1 MNPCHSVTTAH
12 NMTIIQKSGFEGYTD
27 DIDDESSNLA
37 GFSYNRRIEEYKTSR
52 VLSRLCV
59 G

>member
-37 GFSYNRRIEEYKTSR
+37 GFSYKGRIQKIKMEI
-52 VLSRLCV
+52 
-59 G
+59 